1 MTTSL
6 ATVDTSSVLRDPSV
20 ETLREIALSSGQC
33 RQTCDGALVLLTGK
47 HTGRAV
53 SDRYIVETAATARSV
68 AWGKVNQPLSLAHFR
83 VLQAHL
89 RAHLA
94 GSHTFELSLHAGGG
108 AGVPVHVTTTSA
120 AHALF
125 CRYLLQQA
133 RVQPRG
139 RSTEPLY
146 VLHAPEC
153 RAVPAIHGTKSGT
166 FIVLDLDSRTVLIG
180 GTAYAGELKKAVFS
194 CLNYELPERGILP
207 MHAAVNVG
215 HDGDSAVFFGLSGT
229 GKTTLSADP
238 ARYLVGDDEHGWSAA
253 GLFNLEGGCYAKTIG
268 LRQEFEPDIWAA
280 VHAPTALLENVV
292 MDERGEVAWHDAA
305 ITENTRGAYPL
316 SSLEHA
322 WRGQLAAPPKNV
334 IFLSAD
340 AFGVL
345 PPVARLSVDQAAY
358 FFLSGYTAK
367 VAGTEAGVL
376 RPEPTFSTCFGAP
389 FMPRHPTIYAELL
402 RQRLLTSGAS
412 VWLVNTGWVGG
423 PYGEGQRMPIA
434 ETRAIITAILEGHVA
449 QNSISRASRFHLD
462 VPLGIAGVD
471 ARRLDPR
478 ASWPDPTRYD
488 AQEAMLAEKFAANFE
503 QYAPFVSSEVLRL
516 QPK

>member
-1 MTTSL
+1 MTSGL
-6 ATVDTSSVLRDPSV
+6 ATVDTSAVLRDPSS
-20 ETLREIALSSGQC
+20 ETLRQIALASRQC
-33 RQTCDGALVLLTGK
+33 RQTCDGALVLMTGK

-53 SDRYIVETAATARSV
+53 ADRYIVESTTTADSV

-89 RAHLA
+89 LSHLA
-94 GSHTFELSLHAGGG
+94 GSHTFELRLHAGGAEG
-108 AGVPVHVTTTSA
+108 APVHVTTTSA

-125 CRYLLQQA
+125 CRHLLQEPRVFA
-133 RVQPRG
+133 RYR
-139 RSTEPLY
+139 EPLR
-146 VLHAPEC
+146 VFHAPEC
-153 RAVPAIHGTKSGT
+153 LAIPAIHGTKSST
-166 FIVLDLDSRTVLIG
+166 FIVLDLDSRSVLIG
-180 GTAYAGELKKAVFS
+180 GTAYAGELKKSVFS

-215 HDGDSAVFFGLSGT
+215 QSGDSAVFFGLSGT

-238 ARYLVGDDEHGWSAA
+238 GRLLVGDDEHGWSDA

-268 LRQEFEPDIWAA
+268 LRPELEPDIWDA
-280 VHAPTALLENVV
+280 VHARSALLENVV
-292 MDERGEVAWHDAA
+292 MDERGVVAWADAS

-316 SSLEHA
+316 RSLAHA
-322 WRGQLAAPPKNV
+322 WHGQLAAPPQNV

-345 PPVARLSVDQAAY
+345 PPLARLSVDQAAY

-367 VAGTEAGVL
+367 LAGTEAGVL

-389 FMPRHPTIYAELL
+389 FMPRRPTVYAELL
-402 RQRLLTSGAS
+402 RRRLLASGAK

-434 ETRAIITAILEGHVA
+434 ETRAIISAILADKVA
-449 QNSISRASRFHLD
+449 QNSVKRAGRFQLD
-462 VPLGIAGVD
+462 VPLSVSGVD
-471 ARRLDPR
+471 PQRLDPR
-478 ASWPDPTRYD
+478 AAWADVARYD
-488 AQEAMLAEKFAANFE
+488 AQQAMLAAKFAANFE
-503 QYAPFVSSEVLRL
+503 QYAALVSPEVLSL
-516 QPK
+516 QPR

>member
-1 MTTSL
+1 MTSGL
-6 ATVDTSSVLRDPSV
+6 ATVDTSSVLRDPSC
-20 ETLREIALSSGQC
+20 ETLRQIALGSRQC
-33 RQTCDGALVLLTGK
+33 RQTCAGALVLMTGK

-53 SDRYIVETAATARSV
+53 ADRYIVETTTTADTV

-89 RAHLA
+89 RSHLA
-94 GSHTFELSLHAGGG
+94 ESHTFELRLHAGGAEG
-108 AGVPVHVTTTSA
+108 APVHVTTTSA

-125 CRYLLQQA
+125 CRYLLQELRPFA
-133 RVQPRG
+133 RAR
-139 RSTEPLY
+139 EPLR

-153 RAVPAIHGTKSGT
+153 LAVPAIHGTKSGT

-180 GTAYAGELKKAVFS
+180 GTAYAGELKKSVFS

-215 HDGDSAVFFGLSGT
+215 EAGDSAVFFGLSGT

-238 ARYLVGDDEHGWSAA
+238 ARYLVGDDEHGWSDA
-253 GLFNLEGGCYAKTIG
+253 GLFNLEGGCYAKTIA
-268 LRQEFEPDIWAA
+268 LRQEFEPDIWDA
-280 VHAPTALLENVV
+280 VHAPSALLENVV
-292 MDERGEVAWHDAA
+292 LDAGGEVAWADAS

-316 SSLEHA
+316 RSLAHA
-322 WRGQLAAPPKNV
+322 WHGQVAAAPKNV
-334 IFLSAD
+334 IFLTAD

-345 PPVARLSVDQAAY
+345 PPVARLSLEQAVY

-389 FMPRHPTIYAELL
+389 FMPRRPTVYAELL
-402 RQRLLTSGAS
+402 RRRLLASGAS

-434 ETRAIITAILEGHVA
+434 ETRAIITEILQGRIA
-449 QNSISRASRFHLD
+449 QNGLNRSGRFHLD
-462 VPLGIAGVD
+462 VPLGISGVD
-471 ARRLDPR
+471 PRRLDPR
-478 ASWPDPTRYD
+478 AAWPDPARYD
-488 AQEAMLAEKFAANFE
+488 AQEAMLAQKFAANFE
-503 QYAPFVSSEVLRL
+503 QYAPLVSDEVLRL
-516 QPK
+516 QPR

>member
-1 MTTSL
+1 MTSSL
-6 ATVDTSSVLRDPSV
+6 ARVEAFSVLHDPSV
-20 ETLREIALSSGQC
+20 ETLRSLSLDGGQC
-33 RQTCDGALVLLTGK
+33 RQTADGALVLLTGK

-53 SDRYIVETAATARSV
+53 SDRYIVDTTTTRSTV

-83 VLQAHL
+83 VLEAHL

-94 GSHTFELSLHAGGG
+94 ERHRFQLRMHAGGTPG
-108 AGVPVHVTTTSA
+108 TAVEVTTTSP

-125 CRYLLQQA
+125 CRHTLQEFRA
-133 RVQPRG
+133 FSRG
-139 RSTEPLY
+139 AEPLR

-153 RAVPAIHGTKSGT
+153 FAVPAVHGTKSGT
-166 FIVLDLDSRTVLIG
+166 FIVLDMESRTVLIG
-180 GTAYAGELKKAVFS
+180 GTAYAGELKKSVFS
-194 CLNYELPERGILP
+194 CLNFDLPERGTLP

-215 HDGDSAVFFGLSGT
+215 ERGDSAVFFGLSGT

-238 ARYLVGDDEHGWSAA
+238 TRYLVGDDEHAWSDA

-268 LRQEFEPDIWAA
+268 LKREFEPDIWDA

-292 MDERGEVAWHDAA
+292 MTEDGVVAWDDSS

-316 SSLEHA
+316 SSLPRA
-322 WRGQLAAPPKNV
+322 WHGRVAAQPKHV

-345 PPVARLSVDQAAY
+345 PPVARLSHDQAAY

-367 VAGTEAGVL
+367 LAGTESGL
-376 RPEPTFSTCFGAP
+376 LKPEPTFSACFGAP
-389 FMPRHPTIYAELL
+389 FMPRPPTVYADLL
-402 RQRLLTSGAS
+402 RKRLQASGAL

-423 PYGEGQRMPIA
+423 PYGEGSRMPIA
-434 ETRAIITAILEGHVA
+434 ETRAIISAILGGQIAE
-449 QNSISRASRFHLD
+449 NSVSRPSRFHLD
-462 VPLGIAGVD
+462 VPLAIPGVD

-478 ASWPDPTRYD
+478 RAWADRERYD
-488 AQEAMLAEKFAANFE
+488 AQEAMLAQKFAANFE
-503 QYAPFVSSEVLRL
+503 QYVSLVSAEVLRL
-516 QPK
+516 QPH

>member
-1 MTTSL
+1 MTSGL
-6 ATVDTSSVLRDPSV
+6 ATVDTCSVLRDPSI
-20 ETLREIALSSGQC
+20 EMLRQIALRSRQC
-33 RQTCDGALVLLTGK
+33 RQTCDGALVLMTGK

-53 SDRYIVETAATARSV
+53 ADRYIVETTTTAESV
-68 AWGKVNQPLSLAHFR
+68 AWGKVNQSLSLAHFR
-83 VLQAHL
+83 VLYAHL
-89 RAHLA
+89 RSHLDE
-94 GSHTFELSLHAGGG
+94 SHTFELRLHAGGAEG
-108 AGVPVHVTTTSA
+108 APVHVTTTSA

-125 CRYLLQQA
+125 CRYLLQEA
-133 RVQPRG
+133 RVFA
-139 RSTEPLY
+139 RSREPLR

-153 RAVPAIHGTKSGT
+153 LAVPAIHGTKSST

-180 GTAYAGELKKAVFS
+180 GTAYAGELKKSVFS

-215 HDGDSAVFFGLSGT
+215 EGGDSAVFFGLSGT

-238 ARYLVGDDEHGWSAA
+238 ARYLVGDDEHGWSDA
-253 GLFNLEGGCYAKTIG
+253 GVFNLEGGCYAKTIG
-268 LRQEFEPDIWAA
+268 LRQEFEPDIWDA

-292 MDERGEVAWHDAA
+292 LDEHGDVAWSDASV
-305 ITENTRGAYPL
+305 TENTRGAYPL
-316 SSLEHA
+316 RSLAHA
-322 WRGQLAAPPKNV
+322 WHGQLAAQPQNV

-367 VAGTEAGVL
+367 LAGTEAGVL

-389 FMPRHPTIYAELL
+389 FMPRQPTVYAELL
-402 RQRLLTSGAS
+402 RRRLLASGAK

-434 ETRAIITAILEGHVA
+434 ETRAIISAILAGKVA
-449 QNSISRASRFHLD
+449 QNAGGHRGRFNLD

-471 ARRLDPR
+471 PQRLDPR
-478 ASWPDPTRYD
+478 RAWPDAARYD
-488 AQEAMLAEKFAANFE
+488 AQEAMLAQKFAANFE
-503 QYAPFVSSEVLRL
+503 QYAPLVSAEVLRL
-516 QPK
+516 QPR

>member
-1 MTTSL
+1 MTTGL
-6 ATVDTSSVLRDPSV
+6 ARVDSFSVLRDASP
-20 ETLREIALSSGQC
+20 ETLRRIALASGQC

-53 SDRYIVETAATARSV
+53 SDRYIVHTSATAETV
-68 AWGKVNQPLSLAHFR
+68 AWGKSNQSLSLAHFR
-83 VLQAHL
+83 VLKAHLQAHL
-89 RAHLA
+89 AA
-94 GSHTFELSLHAGGG
+94 SHTFELQLYAGGV
-108 AGVPVHVTTTSA
+108 AGTPVHVTTTSA

-125 CRYLLQQA
+125 CRHLLQEVRVVA
-133 RVQPRG
+133 R
-139 RSTEPLY
+139 SAEPLR

-153 RAVPAIHGTKSGT
+153 LAVPAVHGTKTGT
-166 FIVLDLDSRTVLIG
+166 FIVLDFESRTVLIG

-194 CLNYELPERGILP
+194 CLNYELPERGVLP

-215 HDGDSAVFFGLSGT
+215 EHGDSAVFFGLSGT

-238 ARYLVGDDEHGWSAA
+238 ARYLVGDDEHGWSEA

-268 LRQEFEPDIWAA
+268 LRRELEPDIWDA
-280 VHAPTALLENVV
+280 VHAPSALLENVV
-292 MDERGEVAWHDAA
+292 LDERGDVAWADAS
-305 ITENTRGAYPL
+305 ITENTRGAY
-316 SSLEHA
+316 SLGSLRRA
-322 WRGQLAAPPKNV
+322 WQGRLAAPPRNV

-367 VAGTEAGVL
+367 VAGTEAGVV

-389 FMPRHPTIYAELL
+389 FMPRPPTLYAELL
-402 RQRLLTSGAS
+402 RRRLLASGAS

-434 ETRAIITAILEGHVA
+434 ETRAIITAILTGQVA
-449 QNSISRASRFHLD
+449 QSSFSRVGRFHLD
-462 VPLGIAGVD
+462 VPAAVAGVD
-471 ARRLDPR
+471 TNRLDPR
-478 ASWPDPTRYD
+478 ACWQTPSRYD
-488 AQEAMLAEKFAANFE
+488 AQEAMLAAKFAANFE
-503 QYAPFVSSEVLRL
+503 QYDALVSPDVRLL
-516 QPK
+516 QPR